1 MSGTLPL
8 MSKFRVVLSLA
19 WLFAAYCPVLPCTA
33 LLCIALHCIALQC
46 IALHGNDCAAA
57 ACCLY
62 CREAGE
68 VVVPRKDFSFY
79 D

>member
-19 WLFAAYCPVLPCTA
+19 WLFVAYCPVLPCNV
-33 LLCIALHCIALQC
+33 LHFIALHCIY
-46 IALHGNDCAAA
+46 CAAA

-68 VVVPRKDFSFY
+68 VVVLRKDFSFY